1 MWLEGSEEGRG
12 LGETGRR
19 WPELICRASW
29 LQRGAWLFLCTGRE
43 SQEGFEEGGACRVSV
58 ELVCGEWTEGPG
70 GGGETSQEAAEQTQ
84 VKDDGGHTGQ
94 RPWGGKAGQILDGSE
109 GKVDSQMW
117 V

>member
-1 MWLEGSEEGRG
+1 MAGGKRGEEGARG
-12 LGETGRR
+12 DGRR

-84 VKDDGGHTGQ
+84 VKDEGGHTRQ